1 MRMGA
6 VRAAQLGK
14 GRAARTLFGLILS
27 VTVAFGL
34 APHAAAQST
43 PYNSLTLLWT
53 APGDDGNVGQVSS
66 YQLRYST
73 TPVGTDTTS
82 WWNGIPSSQQ
92 LVLGPPLASAGA
104 TDSTKVTAL
113 SQGTQYYFVLRAL
126 DEAGNISG
134 FSNVAVGTTQS
145 CNAPTTTPAPLSAV
159 ADTGQVT
166 VTWSSTVDPLA
177 VSLKL
182 YRGQGSGA
190 LTLYQT
196 LSPTP
201 SSYVDTSVSPG
212 TTYRY
217 RAAWM
222 GSVCEGPSTS
232 NATAT
237 TPGTPPPPPPP
248 PPADAAGSTIHVY
261 PNPASGSVRL
271 AIEVRGS
278 ASQTVLVRLFDM
290 NGHWVATLANGT
302 YPAGTNQTTWG
313 RVGRDGHVVA
323 PGYYDLVG
331 TVGSAK
337 VHERLVL
344 IP

>member
-1 MRMGA
+1 MTMSA
-6 VRAAQLGK
+6 VRAAHRGG
-14 GRAARTLFGLILS
+14 GRSAAAVFGLILS
-27 VTVAFGL
+27 VTIAFGVA
-34 APHAAAQST
+34 APAAAQSS

-53 APGDDGNVGQVSS
+53 APGDDGNTGQVSS

-73 TPVGTDTTS
+73 MPVGADTTS
-82 WWNGIPSSQQ
+82 WWNGVALSQW
-92 LVLGPPLASAGA
+92 LTLGPPLASAGA
-104 TDSTKVTAL
+104 TDSTTVSGLT
-113 SQGTQYYFVLRAL
+113 QGTTYYFVLRAL
-126 DEAGNISG
+126 DEAQNISG
-134 FSNVAVGTTQS
+134 YSNVAAGTTQS

-166 VTWSSTVDPLA
+166 VAWSSTIDPLA

-190 LTLYQT
+190 LSLYRT

-201 SSYVDTSVSPG
+201 SSYVDTAVSPG

-222 GSVCEGPSTS
+222 GSACEGPSTS

-237 TPGTPPPPPPP
+237 TPGTPPPPRPS
-248 PPADAAGSTIHVY
+248 DEAGSTIRVY
-261 PNPASGSVRL
+261 PNPASGSIRL
-271 AIEVRGS
+271 VIEVAGS
-278 ASQTVLVRLFDM
+278 GSRAVLVRLFDM